1 MEYWSTVATWVKVIP
16 GLGKVPLHDLNYL
29 VIYDNYHTG
38 RRTLAFFSLT
48 AKAITANGQKTTAI
62 GQNTN
67 DLYSMVFNFESPWR
81 PSCIPQG
88 FFFGQKHVPD
98 FVVHVFAIF

>member
-1 MEYWSTVATWVKVIP
+1 M
-16 GLGKVPLHDLNYL
+16 
-29 VIYDNYHTG
+29 HTG

-48 AKAITANGQKTTAI
+48 AKAITANGQKQLPLGKTKMIYTLWFSILKAP
-62 GQNTN
+62 GGRAA
-67 DLYSMVFNFESPWR
+67 SRRV
-81 PSCIPQG
+81 